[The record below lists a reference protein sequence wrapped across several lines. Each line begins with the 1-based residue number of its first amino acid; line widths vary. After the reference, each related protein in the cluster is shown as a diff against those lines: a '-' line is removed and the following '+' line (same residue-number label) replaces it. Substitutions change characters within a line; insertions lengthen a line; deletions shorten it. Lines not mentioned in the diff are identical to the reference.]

1 MKHDFIDLV
10 DGKKLQSL
18 MQNFHRLTKIPTS
31 IIDIKGK
38 LLYTEDG
45 QILGAG
51 WQRICTDFHRVH
63 PETEKKCIECDTV
76 LSRQLQEG
84 KRYSCYKC
92 LNGLVDMAMPIH
104 VDGEHVANLFTG
116 QYLNEAPDLD
126 YFRRQAAQYGFD
138 EKDYLDALSEV
149 PIFAKEYIEQG
160 IAVLVEFAE
169 IISEMGLTHKGLIET
184 NKQLQRSRASLNESN
199 QFNRQII
206 DSARDGIIVY
216 GLDLSYQ
223 VWNPRMQEISGL
235 AADMVL
241 GRRASEVFPF
251 LKDAGVIERLE
262 RNLKGDTG
270 GAVDF
275 LCHYPQSGK
284 SVWVSETSA
293 PLKNYQGE
301 IIGVISVVR
310 DITERKK
317 AEQALKKSE
326 ERARRLFESVSV
338 GIILQ
343 SADGTITQTND
354 IAQQIFNIP
363 ASEIQGKTSQDPQWH
378 MVDEKGNS
386 ISGED
391 HPSMITL
398 RTGKPLRNVLRGL
411 FSKDPNR
418 MKWLLIN
425 TEPITDDLTGEVT
438 DVLISFS
445 DITEHKKAQ
454 ESLMESEQRYRSYIE
469 NAPQGL
475 FVADRTGQY
484 LVANQ
489 AACDMTGYAEEELL
503 TLSIPD
509 LLHEDSREAG
519 RKHFQRVVD
528 TGKSSGELKFLKKD
542 GAACSMLVNAIA
554 LSEDVFMAFCVDIT
568 DKMEAYEIKEKYTKL
583 YEAVIKQA
591 PFAAHIIEGSADH
604 MRVVIENQESVRTM
618 GEKLESGPHFDGN
631 RKDSISC
638 RFYTIDGEKE
648 VPLWEMPGVRALNGE
663 TVIKEEF
670 LFRHE
675 DGQELFVEVSASP
688 VLGGRQEI
696 LAAVVTFHDITER
709 KKAEEALKN
718 SEAFLNSVVEQNPFP
733 IWISD
738 SRGTLMRSNNALKK
752 ILNVTDEQIVGKYNV
767 LADPVV
773 ERAGLLNRFLTVY
786 NQGATVDFEI
796 DWHAEKM
803 PDVDW
808 VDVSPVSIEG
818 ALFPIHDR
826 TGKLTNAVMTYK
838 DISDRKRK
846 EEAERKMYEQDK
858 MAAIGRV
865 AGKMAHDM
873 NNVLGVTLSLSDL
886 ILYTEELPP
895 ALKAD
900 IEAIRESAERGAEIT
915 KNLLFFAKDQETKY
929 TQFDLNEKIVNV
941 LKALQKQLSGITVST
956 SFGAS
961 LHGVIADL
969 GLMENAV
976 LNLIHNSIHAMSK
989 TENPLLSIHTEKKN
1003 DWIFI
1008 EISDNGC
1015 GIPEEHLDK
1024 VFDVSFTMKGS
1035 MDRTGAYRRDIK
1047 GSGYGLA
1054 NVKRAIDK
1062 HGGAISLQSRAG
1074 QGATFTIGLPVI
1086 DAEIKPEEIK
1096 KIMVGA
1102 SRKGKRILVVED
1114 EHHFGNILYKLL
1126 RQYDHKVHRAGNAQ
1140 EALDLLADNEFD
1152 AVSLDFIL
1160 PDKNGMEVYLKIRET
1175 NKQIPI
1181 VFVSGNFEF
1190 MQSMID
1196 LKKKDPKVDHLAK
1209 PFNNV
1214 DYVNMIHKWLG

>member
-1 MKHDFIDLV
+1 MKHVFIDLV
-10 DGKKLQSL
+10 DANKLQSL

-31 IIDIKGK
+31 IIDTMGN
-38 LLYTEDG
+38 LLYTGDG
-45 QILGAG
+45 RILGAG

-76 LSRQLQEG
+76 LSKQLQEG

-116 QYLNEAPDLD
+116 QYLNEAPDID

-149 PIFAKEYIEQG
+149 PVFTKEYIEQG
-160 IAVLVEFAE
+160 VAVLVEFAE
-169 IISEMGLTHKGLIET
+169 IISEMGLMHKQSIEA
-184 NKQLQRSRASLNESN
+184 NKQLQRSQLSLNETN

-206 DSARDGIIVY
+206 DSAQDGIIVY
-216 GLDLSYQ
+216 GPDLSYQ
-223 VWNPRMQEISGL
+223 VWNPRMQEISGV
-235 AADMVL
+235 AAHEVL
-241 GRRASEVFPF
+241 GKQPSAVFPF
-251 LKDAGVIERLE
+251 LKENRVIERLE
-262 RNLKGDTG
+262 ETLKGATG

-275 LCHYPQSGK
+275 FCHIPQSGK

-293 PLKNYQGE
+293 PLKNLEGH

-317 AEQALKKSE
+317 AEQALRQSE
-326 ERARRLFESVSV
+326 ERIRKLYESVSV
-338 GIILQ
+338 GVILQ
-343 SADGTITQTND
+343 SADGTITQANA

-363 ASEIQGKTSQDPQWH
+363 PAVIQGKTSQDPQWQ
-378 MVDEKGNS
+378 MVDEKGNPVP
-386 ISGED
+386 GED

-411 FSKDPNR
+411 FANDPRR

-425 TEPITDDLTGEVT
+425 TEPITDAQTGAVT
-438 DVLISFS
+438 DVLVSFS
-445 DITEHKKAQ
+445 DITEHKKSQ
-454 ESLMESEQRYRSYIE
+454 EALIESEQRYRSYIE

-475 FVADRTGQY
+475 FVADRSGQY

-489 AACDMTGYAEEELL
+489 AACDITGYSEDELL
-503 TLSIPD
+503 TMSIPD
-509 LLHEDSREAG
+509 VLHEDSREQG
-519 RKHFQRVVD
+519 RAHFQRVVD
-528 TGKSSGELKFLKKD
+528 TGTSSGELKFVRKD
-542 GAACSMLVNAIA
+542 GSAYFMLVNAIA
-554 LSEDVFMAFCVDIT
+554 LSEDIFMAFCVDIT
-568 DKMEAYEIKEKYTKL
+568 DRIEAYEIKEKYTKL
-583 YEAVIKQA
+583 YEAVIEQA
-591 PFAAHIIEGSADH
+591 PFAAHILEGTPEH
-604 MRVVIENQESVRTM
+604 MRVLIENDESVRIM
-618 GEKLESGPHFDGN
+618 GEKFVSGPHVDGT
-631 RKDSISC
+631 RKESIAC
-638 RFYTIDGEKE
+638 RFFTIDGKQE
-648 VPLWEMPGVRALNGE
+648 VPLWDMPGVRALQGE
-663 TVIKEEF
+663 TVRNEQF
-670 LFRHE
+670 LFRHAH
-675 DGQELFVEVSASP
+675 GQELFVEASASP
-688 VLGGRQEI
+688 VLGKGQEI

-718 SEAFLNSVVEQNPFP
+718 SEAFLESVIDQNPFP

-752 ILNVTDEQIVGKYNV
+752 ILNVTDDQIVGKYNV
-767 LADPVV
+767 LKDPVV
-773 ERAGLLNRFLTVY
+773 DRAGLLNRFLTVY
-786 NQGATVDFEI
+786 NEGATVDFEI

-808 VDVSPVSIEG
+808 MDVSPVSIEG

-826 TGKLTNAVMTYK
+826 SGKMTHAVMTYK

-846 EEAERKMYEQDK
+846 EEAEKKMYEQDK

-886 ILYTEELPP
+886 ILYTEDLAP
-895 ALKAD
+895 ALRMD
-900 IEAIRESAERGAEIT
+900 IQAIRESAERGAEIT

-929 TQFDLNEKIVNV
+929 TQFDLNEKISNV
-941 LKALQKQLSGITVST
+941 LKALHRDLEGITVNT
-956 SFGAS
+956 RFGSS
-961 LHGVIADL
+961 LQGVIADV
-969 GLMENAV
+969 GLIENAV
-976 LNLIHNSIHAMSK
+976 LNLVHNAIHAMSK
-989 TENPLLSIHTEKKN
+989 TDNPVLSIQTEKKN
-1003 DWIFI
+1003 DWICI
-1008 EISDNGC
+1008 EIRDNGC
-1015 GIPEEHLDK
+1015 GIPEEHLDR

-1054 NVKRAIDK
+1054 NVKRAVDK
-1062 HGGAISLQSRAG
+1062 HGGAISLQSKAG
-1074 QGATFTIGLPVI
+1074 QGAAFTIKLPVI

-1096 KIMVGA
+1096 KIMVGE
-1102 SRKGKRILVVED
+1102 SLKGKRILIVED
-1114 EHHFGNILYKLL
+1114 EHYFGDILYKLL
-1126 RQYDHKVHRAGNAQ
+1126 RQYDHKVNRANNAQ
-1140 EALDLLADNEFD
+1140 EALDLIGDNEYD
-1152 AVSLDFIL
+1152 AISLDFIL
-1160 PDKNGMEVYLKIRET
+1160 PDMNGMEVYLKIRET

-1214 DYVNMIHKWLG
+1214 DYVNMIHKWLE